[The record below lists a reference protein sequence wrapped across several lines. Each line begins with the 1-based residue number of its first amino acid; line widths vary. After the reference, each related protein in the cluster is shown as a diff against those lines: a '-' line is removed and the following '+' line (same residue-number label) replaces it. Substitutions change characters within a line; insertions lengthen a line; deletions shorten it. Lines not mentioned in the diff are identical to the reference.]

1 MFTFCV
7 QGASVGPISSL
18 WIVDSGAS
26 GHMTGDLALLFDV
39 KNINGG
45 YVAFAGNKG
54 GYITMEGSVSNGI
67 VTFERI
73 SYVKQIDYNLLSV
86 SQICDKQFSVHF
98 DDKSCYIL
106 KPGFKIPKEW
116 VMLMA
121 PRVNNLYILDMSK
134 AMTSHGQITCFLSK
148 ATEKE
153 SIMWHR
159 RMGHIHLRKMNQ
171 LVKNGLVDGVNV
183 KHFHLNDKCVS
194 CKKGKQ
200 HKQSHK
206 PMKVNYVE
214 LPLERYTWTYSD
226 LLNERVPTVNFT

>member
-1 MFTFCV
+1 
-7 QGASVGPISSL
+7 
-18 WIVDSGAS
+18 
-26 GHMTGDLALLFDV
+26 
-39 KNINGG
+39 
-45 YVAFAGNKG
+45 
-54 GYITMEGSVSNGI
+54 MEGSVSNGI
-67 VTFERI
+67 VSFERI

-106 KPGFKIPKEW
+106 KRGFVIPKEW
-116 VMLMA
+116 IMLRA

-134 AMTSHGQITCFLSK
+134 AMTTQGQVTCFLSK

-159 RMGHIHLRKMNQ
+159 RMEHIDLRKMNQ
-171 LVKNGLVDGVNV
+171 LVKNGLVEGVNV

-200 HKQSHK
+200 HKYSHK
-206 PMKVNYVE
+206 PKKINSVE
-214 LPLERYTWTYSD
+214 FPLERLHMDLFEPVKRKIINGELYCLVVTDDYSRFSWVMCMQHKSETFNN
-226 LLNERVPTVNFT
+226 LKVLFTRLVNIYGLKIKRI